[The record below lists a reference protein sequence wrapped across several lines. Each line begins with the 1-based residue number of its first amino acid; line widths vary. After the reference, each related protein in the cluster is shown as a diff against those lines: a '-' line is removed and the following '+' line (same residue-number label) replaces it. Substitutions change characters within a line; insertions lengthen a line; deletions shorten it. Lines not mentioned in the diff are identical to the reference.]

1 MKIKVCKKT
10 CNYSENLG
18 KKTPK
23 NPRISWFFLKRG
35 IGGEL
40 IYSDFANRW
49 SMKFSCEKTG
59 MKKNE
64 QLFWKLGEKNNQ
76 KSKDFVS
83 FPQKWNFFGLSGTNL
98 FWFCRSLQCRFLMWK
113 NEFRNKRL
121 NLLNVVRKKQ
131 PKNAK
136 ICRFSPKARFL
147 WTGRLAVFFYCLIK
161 HKISK

>member
-10 CNYSENLG
+10 CNYSQNLG

-35 IGGEL
+35 IGGES

-64 QLFWKLGEKNNQ
+64 QLFWKLGGKTPKNPRISWVIP
-76 KSKDFVS
+76 K
-83 FPQKWNFFGLSGTNL
+83 SGTGGESIYSDFAN
-98 FWFCRSLQCRFLMWK
+98 C
-113 NEFRNKRL
+113 
-121 NLLNVVRKKQ
+121 
-131 PKNAK
+131 
-136 ICRFSPKARFL
+136 
-147 WTGRLAVFFYCLIK
+147 
-161 HKISK
+161 